1 MPVQAAKRYARAL
14 LEVAV
19 ESGRMESWGAE
30 LDLLARI
37 TTEVAAGS
45 TLTTP
50 DLPQHSRIKAMGLMA
65 ERLGLSFPV
74 RSFALVVARRNR
86 IAALPEI
93 AHAYQGFADE
103 RLGRARAA
111 LSFALEPSAQ
121 EIQQVVNVLERLS
134 GKTVLPAVK
143 VEPALLGG
151 LVAQLEGKTYD
162 LSLANKLKQAEQLL
176 GA

>member
-1 MPVQAAKRYARAL
+1 VLAAKRYARAL

-30 LDLLARI
+30 LDLLARM
-37 TTEVAAGS
+37 TFELGARS

-50 DLPQHSRIKAMGLMA
+50 DLPLQSRIKAM
-65 ERLGLSFPV
+65 EVISQQLGLSFPV

-86 IAALPEI
+86 IAALPEV
-93 AHAYQGFADE
+93 ALAYQRLVDE
-103 RLGRARAA
+103 RLGRARAV
-111 LSFALEPSAQ
+111 LSFAMEPSAQ
-121 EIQQVVNVLERLS
+121 EIEQVVKVLERVS
-134 GKTVLPAVK
+134 GKTVLPTVK
-143 VEPALLGG
+143 IEPALLGG